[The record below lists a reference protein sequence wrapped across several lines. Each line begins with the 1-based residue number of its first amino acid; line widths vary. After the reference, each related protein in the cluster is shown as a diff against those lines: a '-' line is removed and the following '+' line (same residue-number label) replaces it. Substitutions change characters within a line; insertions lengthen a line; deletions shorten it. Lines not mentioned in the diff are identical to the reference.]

1 MERCDLTYSVH
12 VQDVSC
18 SSSQEF
24 LKYLEFFEA
33 RLSTASSPPLMA
45 LRQVSRIK
53 KRYSIMQLQLDEHRI
68 TALLARDLERLFALL
83 SAYRLVDVIAMVRG
97 SSYSTGVP
105 QHRRQKYLGDKTF
118 LLSKGWGFMEDWCQ
132 LLIEARDTMLFS
144 TQHLP
149 NLTGCADPH
158 SLRLVHLKTAGNL
171 LSKSST
177 FKILLNVQLAAM
189 HVAHLFMSPGDSEVS
204 LYSNP

>member
-1 MERCDLTYSVH
+1 
-12 VQDVSC
+12 
-18 SSSQEF
+18 
-24 LKYLEFFEA
+24 
-33 RLSTASSPPLMA
+33 MA
-45 LRQVSRIK
+45 LRQVSRIE
-53 KRYSIMQLQLDEHRI
+53 KRYSSMQVQLDAHRI
-68 TALLARDLERLFALL
+68 TTLSARDNDRLFSLL

-97 SSYSTGVP
+97 SSDSTGVP
-105 QHRRQKYLGDKTF
+105 QHRRQKYLGDKKF

-132 LLIEARDTMLFS
+132 LLIDARDTMLFS
-144 TQHLP
+144 LQHLP
-149 NLTGCADPH
+149 ILTGCTDPH

-204 LYSNP
+204 PYCSP